1 VDSGSDTINE
11 GPLGSGTDLVRVSIT
26 RVPSTVTGTG
36 NSSGNIITGNTSEN
50 ALSGSG
56 GDDTLDCDEG
66 ADTITDFAGHGP
78 PAGDSFVAGLL
89 ITRRITR
96 LVAQLVQR
104 PTPLR
109 HSPFLVTAERLQLA
123 SFVGKRLRH
132 ALLDWQ
138 RGRLQPPCLPIEQV
152 RLEEA
157 GSLQFDLALGRPRQ
171 ELGVPGPIK
180 LELQR
185 LDPYSDFGNAL
196 VAADRQAEP
205 VLICVA
211 RYPCLASY

>member
-1 VDSGSDTINE
+1 M
-11 GPLGSGTDLVRVSIT
+11 
-26 RVPSTVTGTG
+26 PSTVTGTG

-78 PAGDSFVAGLL
+78 PAGDSFIAGLL

-109 HSPFLVTAERLQLA
+109 QRSFLVTTERLQLA

-132 ALLDWQ
+132 ALLDRQ
-138 RGRLQPPCLPIEQV
+138 RGRL
-152 RLEEA
+152 
-157 GSLQFDLALGRPRQ
+157 
-171 ELGVPGPIK
+171 
-180 LELQR
+180 
-185 LDPYSDFGNAL
+185 
-196 VAADRQAEP
+196 
-205 VLICVA
+205 
-211 RYPCLASY
+211 